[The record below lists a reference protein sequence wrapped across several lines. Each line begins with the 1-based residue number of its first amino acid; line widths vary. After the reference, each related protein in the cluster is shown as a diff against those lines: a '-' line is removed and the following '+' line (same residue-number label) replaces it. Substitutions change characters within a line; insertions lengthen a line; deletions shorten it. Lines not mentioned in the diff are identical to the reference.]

1 MTTTT
6 TKRAIIFD
14 DCPMHINYKNDI
26 KRFLDMIPLK
36 ASADI
41 IVNKDSK
48 ELLYPTFKMIFY
60 LEEHETFYEEVQ
72 FIENINKYYEGELE
86 FQYFDKVVND
96 KIVNIK
102 LIKQN
107 EYFVIFLNDTE
118 NSRFLNYYTALE
130 HIKHSVGYF

>member
-48 ELLYPTFKMIFY
+48 ELLYPTFKMIF
-60 LEEHETFYEEVQ
+60 
-72 FIENINKYYEGELE
+72 I
-86 FQYFDKVVND
+86 
-96 KIVNIK
+96 
-102 LIKQN
+102 
-107 EYFVIFLNDTE
+107 
-118 NSRFLNYYTALE
+118 
-130 HIKHSVGYF
+130 